1 MVALLKE
8 KAKVNIVHKPRK
20 TYDVAD
26 CLKRKRESS
35 FDKSKNQ
42 KPSEIKAS
50 PYQRKME
57 FRLIGI
63 KIN

>member
-35 FDKSKNQ
+35 FDNSQNQ
-42 KPSEIKAS
+42 KPTGNQNKSAPEKDGV
-50 PYQRKME
+50 Q
-57 FRLIGI
+57 
-63 KIN
+63 INWN